1 MSRIF
6 NFSAGPCTLPLEALE
21 AAKAQFSDYQG
32 LGMGLVE
39 MSHRTKPVEAMH
51 QAALDSTKALL
62 GVPDTHQ
69 ILLLGG
75 GATLQFAMAP
85 MNLLAGG
92 KKADY
97 TNSGAWAKKAIED
110 AKKLGNITVSFDDK
124 ANNYSRL
131 PDPKAVQVADDAAYY
146 HLTSNETIGGIQWQD
161 FPTLKCPIVADMSS
175 DIMSKPIPFEKF
187 GLIYAGAQ
195 KNMGPAGMTLVI
207 IRKDVL
213 ESCPDNLPG
222 YFSYKNH
229 AKENSM
235 LNTPPVFQIWMLKL
249 VNEWL
254 AGKGGLKFAQDMAQ
268 KRSDALYNAISAS
281 NGFYKSPVDAA
292 VRSKM
297 NIVFRLPTEA
307 LEEQFVKEAKAHQF
321 DGLKGHRSVG
331 GIRASVYN
339 AMPLEGAQGLAQFM
353 VDFAKKNG

>member
-1 MSRIF
+1 MSRIY

-21 AAKAQFSDYQG
+21 AAKAQFSDYQN

-51 QAALDSTKALL
+51 QAALDSTKSLL

-69 ILLLGG
+69 VLLLGG

-97 TNSGAWAKKAIED
+97 TNTGAWAKKAVED
-110 AKKLGNITVSFDDK
+110 AKKFGDIHVSFDDK

-131 PDPKAVQVADDAAYY
+131 PDPKSVQVADDAAYY

-175 DIMSKPIPFEKF
+175 DIMSKPLPFEKF
-187 GLIYAGAQ
+187 GMIYAGAQ
-195 KNMGPAGMTLVI
+195 KNMGPAGMTVVI
-207 IRKDVL
+207 MRKDIL
-213 ESCPDNLPG
+213 ESCPDNLAG
-222 YFSYKNH
+222 YFNYKAH

-254 AGKGGLKFAQDMAQ
+254 AGKGGLKFAQEMAQ
-268 KRSDALYNAISAS
+268 KRSDALYNAIATSG
-281 NGFYKSPVDAA
+281 GFYRSPVDAA

-297 NIVFRLPTEA
+297 NVVFRLPTEE
-307 LEEQFVKEAKAHQF
+307 LEDTFVKEAKAQQF

-331 GIRASVYN
+331 GIRASIYN
-339 AMPLEGAQGLAQFM
+339 AMPLEGVQGLAQFM
-353 VDFAKKNG
+353 AEFAKKNG